1 MVMVYTPGKK
11 YECVEL
17 KQVQF
22 KMLVD
27 VAGHEY
33 LMMNDFG
40 QQHLY
45 AVQYG
50 KGEELDFSYIDS
62 VVSVEEEQ
70 EYWKR
75 WKTSFA
81 SQ

>member
-1 MVMVYTPGKK
+1 MIMVYTPGKK

-17 KQVQF
+17 KQIQF
-22 KMLVD
+22 KLLVD
-27 VAGHEY
+27 GAGHEY
-33 LMMNDFG
+33 LLMNDLG

-45 AVQYG
+45 AVQYV

-62 VVSVEEEQ
+62 VITVEEEQ